1 MSAYSASTHL
11 PADPATERDPR
22 SNRATIAR
30 LVCTAGLA
38 LLMLVNV
45 GAWNAGLWFA
55 SVSLAELIFSRTR
68 TLAGGPERTALQRTL
83 HSAGVLLENAFYS
96 WPTALLWLTG
106 EARLQIVA
114 TCVICV
120 QLFNASTFAYRD
132 RGSLLV
138 CGGPPALTMVLLTL
152 FAGHMPLF
160 DRLTVVLG
168 FGLAAFYAIN
178 ASRVNVGMLEKL
190 RTTQLDLEEQTRS
203 AMSANAAKSDFLALM
218 SHELRTPMNGMLG
231 MAHALRGTPLNQAQS
246 EYLDM
251 MVLSG
256 GNLMAI
262 LNDILDLSKIE
273 TGKLELN
280 AEPFDLRDAATQVFQ
295 IWSEIGAAKGVAL
308 RLDIPADAPR
318 WLHGD
323 VLRVRQI
330 MLNLVSNAVKFTPEG
345 KVTLSLATGAAGEV
359 LIFVSDTGSGID
371 AETQIRLFAPF
382 TQGSASIARRHGG
395 TGLGLSICRKLA
407 RLMDGEISLESELGV
422 GSTFRVT
429 LPLPPCAPAPTLAAA
444 SDRLELEGG
453 RVLVVEDNQVNQA
466 VAVAILG
473 AAGLHVVVASDGLE
487 ALERLRADAFD
498 LVLMDVHMPRM
509 DGVEATGR
517 IRAGEA
523 GRRSIPIIALTAD
536 AMTGERERLMS
547 LGFDDLHPKPIAPAG
562 LLASIASLLDSQTT
576 AVEKAFA

>member
-68 TLAGGPERTALQRTL
+68 ALASGPERTALQRTL

-132 RGSLLV
+132 RTSLLV

-262 LNDILDLSKIE
+262 LNDILDFSKIE

-371 AETQIRLFAPF
+371 AENQIRLFAPF
-382 TQGSASIARRHGG
+382 TQGSASIARRRTWSVDLPQARAADGWGNLARKRAWRRIHVPGHPAAATLRAGADPRGCVGSIG
-395 TGLGLSICRKLA
+395 TGGRA
-407 RLMDGEISLESELGV
+407 R
-422 GSTFRVT
+422 T
-429 LPLPPCAPAPTLAAA
+429 
-444 SDRLELEGG
+444 GG
-453 RVLVVEDNQVNQA
+453 RGQSGQSGGRRGDSRRR
-466 VAVAILG
+466 G
-473 AAGLHVVVASDGLE
+473 TSRRR
-487 ALERLRADAFD
+487 RLRRLGGARTAARGRLRPRVDGRAHAAD
-498 LVLMDVHMPRM
+498 
-509 DGVEATGR
+509 
-517 IRAGEA
+517 
-523 GRRSIPIIALTAD
+523 GRRRGHRPHPSRGSRTPVNSDHRAD
-536 AMTGERERLMS
+536 RRRHDRRARAADVAR
-547 LGFDDLHPKPIAPAG
+547 F
-562 LLASIASLLDSQTT
+562 
-576 AVEKAFA
+576 